1 MFKLNRKTVLAIEAL
16 GWNVSEYEDYVE
28 FCNCSPAGEDLCEE
42 YAKDEDILDWAL
54 ELANNFDADEHIEMW
69 ISARRSG
76 VSGVPSTRELVADA
90 DEIQKMYDAL
100 CDAIRENCVAE
111 EDIEEDEEEY

>member
-1 MFKLNRKTVLAIEAL
+1 MFKINEKVVEAVEDIGWTVHE
-16 GWNVSEYEDYVE
+16 SEDFVE

-42 YAKDEDILDWAL
+42 YAKDEDILDWVL

-69 ISARRSG
+69 ISARCSG

-100 CDAIRENCVAE
+100 CDAIREHCTDV
-111 EDIEEDEEEY
+111 EDEEDEEEY

>member
-1 MFKLNRKTVLAIEAL
+1 MFKINEKVVEAVEAL
-16 GWNVSEYEDYVE
+16 GWTVHESEDYVE

-54 ELANNFDADEHIEMW
+54 DIARNFDADEHIEMW
-69 ISARRSG
+69 VDAKRSG
-76 VSGVPSTRELVADA
+76 VSGVPSTRELVEDA

-100 CDAIRENCVAE
+100 CDAIREHCTDV
-111 EDIEEDEEEY
+111 EDEEEY